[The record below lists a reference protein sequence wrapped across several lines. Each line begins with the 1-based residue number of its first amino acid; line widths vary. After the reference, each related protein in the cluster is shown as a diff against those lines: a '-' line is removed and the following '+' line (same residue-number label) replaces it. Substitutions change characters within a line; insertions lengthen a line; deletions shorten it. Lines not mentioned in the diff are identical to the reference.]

1 MRLTKTFYSFNIW
14 ITFELTVSFPLD
26 WYPVASVHGCA
37 YGALFKRR
45 CPEINSYLLLQHFT
59 PANLNILIMSKK
71 FKMKI
76 KYSVKPQ
83 TVLTV
88 QKENAFFAAS
98 IGTSG
103 CRLHC
108 ISGLLRIPRLH
119 LPPLQTK
126 LLIRCANQRTTKPK
140 PDRGQ
145 HHNVCDLTSCWRS
158 ESHGLGQRG
167 PGWAWWL
174 WWLWW
179 WSPQLVMTTA
189 GHAKA
194 LNILLSVWVF
204 LCRVKKQANRFWH
217 PPCPGRRKCFRF
229 HGYLGFQVP
238 ITVSVFIYLI
248 AIWKWET

>member
-158 ESHGLGQRG
+158 EAMALAREVQGG
-167 PGWAWWL
+167 PGGSGGCGGGHHS
-174 WWLWW
+174 WW
-179 WSPQLVMTTA
+179 WPQLVTLKLWTSSCLFEYFYAELRSKLTDSDIHHVLAEGNASDFMV
-189 GHAKA
+189 
-194 LNILLSVWVF
+194 IWVSKCQSLF
-204 LCRVKKQANRFWH
+204 LF
-217 PPCPGRRKCFRF
+217 
-229 HGYLGFQVP
+229 L
-238 ITVSVFIYLI
+238 FI
-248 AIWKWET
+248 

>member
-59 PANLNILIMSKK
+59 PASLNILIMSKK

-108 ISGLLRIPRLH
+108 ISGFPSLH
-119 LPPLQTK
+119 CSGFPVSISPLSKLNFSSDVQIKEPPSQNQTE
-126 LLIRCANQRTTKPK
+126 ANTTMCVTWHPAGG
-140 PDRGQ
+140 RRAMALAREVQG
-145 HHNVCDLTSCWRS
+145 
-158 ESHGLGQRG
+158 G
-167 PGWAWWL
+167 PGGSGGCGGGHHS
-174 WWLWW
+174 WW
-179 WSPQLVMTTA
+179 WPQLVTLKLWTFSCLFDYFYAELRSKLTDSDIHHVLAEGNASDFMV
-189 GHAKA
+189 
-194 LNILLSVWVF
+194 IWVSKCQSLF
-204 LCRVKKQANRFWH
+204 LF
-217 PPCPGRRKCFRF
+217 
-229 HGYLGFQVP
+229 L
-238 ITVSVFIYLI
+238 FI
-248 AIWKWET
+248 